1 MKDTVRY
8 IFYIVLILAIGIGV
22 TYFGR
27 YVNHKFL
34 GIERHDET
42 IKSLRDSLNSFIE
55 KYDRIINE
63 QQFVIDSLRG
73 IKQKLLLFMRKL
85 KVILMIVISL
95 VMIPFSAISQK
106 RYKIDGDTVIVFTP
120 KETRKLAIKLLE
132 GEKYEKLYLTA
143 SEIQKVQDSVISFQS
158 YHIAIRDS
166 LLVVSFGGLDSLN
179 SKLIDYQERYLV
191 ERKKK
196 RRNGWIAAGSIAL
209 NVILIFVSS
218 R

>member
-1 MKDTVRY
+1 
-8 IFYIVLILAIGIGV
+8 
-22 TYFGR
+22 
-27 YVNHKFL
+27 
-34 GIERHDET
+34 
-42 IKSLRDSLNSFIE
+42 
-55 KYDRIINE
+55 
-63 QQFVIDSLRG
+63 
-73 IKQKLLLFMRKL
+73 
-85 KVILMIVISL
+85 
-95 VMIPFSAISQK
+95 MIPFSAISQK

-132 GEKYEKLYLTA
+132 GEKLYLTA
-143 SEIQKVQDSVISFQS
+143 NEIQKVQDSVISFQS

-209 NVILIFVSS
+209 NAVLIFVSS

>member
-8 IFYIVLILAIGIGV
+8 IFYIVLILAIGIGAA
-22 TYFGR
+22 YLGR
-27 YVNHKFL
+27 YINRKFL
-34 GIERHDET
+34 GIEKHDET
-42 IKSLRDSLNSFIE
+42 IKSLRDSLMIRLLMNNNLLLIVLE
-55 KYDRIINE
+55 ELNK
-63 QQFVIDSLRG
+63 
-73 IKQKLLLFMRKL
+73 KLLLFMRKL

-166 LLVVSFGGLDSLN
+166 LLVISFGGLDSLN
-179 SKLIDYQERYLV
+179 SKLIDYQERYLA

-209 NVILIFVSS
+209 NAVLIFISS

>member
-1 MKDTVRY
+1 
-8 IFYIVLILAIGIGV
+8 
-22 TYFGR
+22 
-27 YVNHKFL
+27 
-34 GIERHDET
+34 
-42 IKSLRDSLNSFIE
+42 
-55 KYDRIINE
+55 
-63 QQFVIDSLRG
+63 
-73 IKQKLLLFMRKL
+73 
-85 KVILMIVISL
+85 
-95 VMIPFSAISQK
+95 MIPFSVISQK

-143 SEIQKVQDSVISFQS
+143 SEIQRAQDSVISFQS

-191 ERKKK
+191 EQKKK

-209 NVILIFVSS
+209 NAVLIFVSS

>member
-1 MKDTVRY
+1 
-8 IFYIVLILAIGIGV
+8 
-22 TYFGR
+22 
-27 YVNHKFL
+27 
-34 GIERHDET
+34 
-42 IKSLRDSLNSFIE
+42 
-55 KYDRIINE
+55 
-63 QQFVIDSLRG
+63 
-73 IKQKLLLFMRKL
+73 
-85 KVILMIVISL
+85 
-95 VMIPFSAISQK
+95 MIPFSAISQK

-143 SEIQKVQDSVISFQS
+143 SEIQRVQDSVISFQS

-166 LLVVSFGGLDSLN
+166 LLVLLH
-179 SKLIDYQERYLV
+179 QERYLA

-209 NVILIFVSS
+209 NAVLIFVSS

>member
-8 IFYIVLILAIGIGV
+8 IFYIVLILAIGIGA

-27 YVNHKFL
+27 YINRKFL

-73 IKQKLLLFMRKL
+73 IEQKLLLFMRKL

-143 SEIQKVQDSVISFQS
+143 SEIQRVQDSVISFQS

-179 SKLIDYQERYLV
+179 NKLIDYQERYLA

-209 NVILIFVSS
+209 NVVLIFVSS